1 MIIKEKQEFLVMKIN
16 SEMSDFY
23 EEHKKIL
30 DLEHTLRIMLIKKKG
45 RNVKCG
51 CGLYFLLF

>member
-30 DLEHTLRIMLIKKKG
+30 EQNGYVWFCKFE
-45 RNVKCG
+45 N
-51 CGLYFLLF
+51 